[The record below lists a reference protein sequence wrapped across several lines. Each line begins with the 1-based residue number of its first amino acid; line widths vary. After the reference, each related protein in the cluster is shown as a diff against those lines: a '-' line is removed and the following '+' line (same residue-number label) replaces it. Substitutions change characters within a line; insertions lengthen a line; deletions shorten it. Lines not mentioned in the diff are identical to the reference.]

1 MTRAARSAVAAL
13 LAAAMLGAGC
23 AKSADTAEVVA
34 PSGDSTG
41 SGAGGGETTTTLIP
55 ASVAGVSATRSAT
68 GDPAA
73 GTAANPDLAGA
84 ASQLISRLASD
95 PTLVQ
100 RILGGDTADL
110 QRLTGLDA
118 ATLARLKITPE
129 SIRALASVLTR
140 LDPNVLAQLAS
151 TGGRTNSDIA
161 QVILLLASQ
170 VDPKTYA
177 AIKGIDPRV
186 LSLLAST
193 ASSVDPKVAES
204 LGAVLAVVDPNGLG
218 KLAGDRTSLGL
229 IAVLF
234 AAALRTDPATFAQ
247 LGNAAQVDPALQN
260 VIDGIRQLAAGLTP
274 EFVANVNQLSTVL
287 GPEVLDALGKAI
299 GFLGSEEY
307 GPIITEAAKDPVVV
321 ASVLAVASLLIP
333 GLPEA
338 LSPDVFGNDPTARSK
353 ALVGVIALALANQNG
368 IDLTQLA
375 TLLGLTPP
383 G

>member
-13 LAAAMLGAGC
+13 LAAAVLAAGC
-23 AKSADTAEVVA
+23 ARSADTAEVVA
-34 PSGDSTG
+34 PSGATG
-41 SGAGGGETTTTLIP
+41 SDGQDGGVVTTTTLIP
-55 ASVAGVSATRSAT
+55 ASVAGVSATRS
-68 GDPAA
+68 PADGSTA
-73 GTAANPDLAGA
+73 AANPDLAGA
-84 ASQLISRLASD
+84 AGQLISRLASD

-100 RILGGDTADL
+100 RILGGDTGDL

-129 SIRALASVLTR
+129 SIRGLASVLSR
-140 LDPNVLAQLAS
+140 LDPTVLAQLAS
-151 TGGRTNSDIA
+151 SGGRTNSDIA
-161 QVILLLASQ
+161 QIILLLASQ
-170 VDPKTYA
+170 LDPKTYA
-177 AIKGIDPRV
+177 AIKGIDPRI

-204 LGAVLAVVDPNGLG
+204 LGAVLTVVDPNGLG

-274 EFVANVNQLSTVL
+274 EFVANVNQLSKAL

-338 LSPDVFGNDPTARSK
+338 LSPEVFGNDPTARSK
-353 ALVGVIALALANQNG
+353 ALVGVIALVLANQNG
-368 IDLTQLA
+368 IDLTELA

-383 G
+383 R

>member
-13 LAAAMLGAGC
+13 LAAAVLGAGC

-34 PSGDSTG
+34 PSGASAGTDAN
-41 SGAGGGETTTTLIP
+41 GAATTTTLIP
-55 ASVAGVSATRSAT
+55 ASVAGVSATRSPGGEST
-68 GDPAA
+68 TAA
-73 GTAANPDLAGA
+73 GNPDLAGA
-84 ASQLISRLASD
+84 AGQLISRLAAD
-95 PTLVQ
+95 PTLIQ
-100 RILGGDTADL
+100 QILGGDTADL
-110 QRLTGLDA
+110 ERLTGLDA
-118 ATLARLKITPE
+118 ATLARLRITPE
-129 SIRALASVLTR
+129 SIRGLASVLSR
-140 LDPNVLAQLAS
+140 LDPTVLAQLAS
-151 TGGRTNSDIA
+151 SGGRTNSDIA
-161 QVILLLASQ
+161 QTILLLASPL
-170 VDPKTYA
+170 DPTTYA
-177 AIKGIDPRV
+177 AIKGIDPRF

-338 LSPDVFGNDPTARSK
+338 LSPDVFGNDPTARSR
-353 ALVGVIALALANQNG
+353 ALVGVIALVLANQNG